1 MKISQTLYTKNYK
14 PIIEQ
19 HDGLI
24 MIENVLTLLSCI
36 YVQKYD
42 YMNDIFFFVSNWSCI
57 HPYIVQWIYCSK
69 IRSLCNGSNSEYNV
83 YNIFTIELGPYVLN
97 TICFILNLIN
107 LDNLQLLNKQ
117 ALQLKKLDT
126 YAF

>member
-69 IRSLCNGSNSEYNV
+69 IRSLCNGSNLEYNV

>member
-42 YMNDIFFFVSNWSCI
+42 YLNDNYFFVSNWSCI

-69 IRSLCNGSNSEYNV
+69 IRSLCNGSNLEYNV

>member
-42 YMNDIFFFVSNWSCI
+42 YLNDNYFFVSNWSCI

-69 IRSLCNGSNSEYNV
+69 IRSLCNGSNLEYNV

-117 ALQLKKLDT
+117 ALQFKKLDT

>member
-42 YMNDIFFFVSNWSCI
+42 YLNDNYFFVFNWSCI

-69 IRSLCNGSNSEYNV
+69 IRSLCNGSNLEYNV

-117 ALQLKKLDT
+117 ALQFKKLDT